1 MFRVYSKSLKKYFYN
16 YFAICQDGKLLCW
29 IDKKTND
36 EYQHPKLLPNIEE
49 VGESFIVEY
58 SIGKKDINGRDI
70 YEGDIVECY
79 SWFDGCSEKP
89 EVKEKIVVERSTSSN
104 IEGYYV
110 GGMDGYQNYEEIEIV
125 GNVHD

>member
-16 YFAICQDGKLLCW
+16 YFAIDPNGKLLCW
-29 IDKKTND
+29 IN
-36 EYQHPKLLPNIEE
+36 HPKQLPTIEE
-49 VGESFIVEY
+49 VGENFIVEY
-58 SIGKKDINGRDI
+58 SIDKKDINGRDI

-104 IEGYYV
+104 IKGYYV

-125 GNVHD
+125 GNMHD